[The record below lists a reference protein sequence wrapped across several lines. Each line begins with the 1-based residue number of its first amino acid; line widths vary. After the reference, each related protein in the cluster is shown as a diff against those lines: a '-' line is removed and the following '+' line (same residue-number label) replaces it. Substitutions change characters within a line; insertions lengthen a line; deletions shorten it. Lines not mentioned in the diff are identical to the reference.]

1 MTIRTSIARFSVAA
15 MIGATAFASVPT
27 LALADTSAELQA
39 QLDDANAHLNDLYD
53 QASAM
58 SEQVNQTQSD
68 LDATNA
74 EIEQKQGELEQ
85 AQAVLSSRVAT
96 NYKTGGVSLASI
108 IFDSNSFDDL
118 VSRMYYASKVSESDA
133 QAIQQVKDIE
143 NDLNSKKAEQQQLL
157 ADQQSQQDQ
166 LNAKVSETQSYV
178 SSLDQ
183 QVQAKIAEEQAAY
196 EAQQRAAQ
204 EAAQQQAAAD
214 GGNYVAATDTVDADN
229 GGSDTQQAATDNGDS
244 ESNDAPAQNN
254 GGSQSTNN
262 GGSTTTTQK
271 PSSNK
276 GSSSSSSS
284 GSSSNSGSGLTSAQR
299 NAIVSAAWSKVGSSY
314 VYGATGPSSF
324 DCSGFVQWCYAQAG
338 ISLPRTSES
347 QGGWGRSTSN
357 PQAGDIV
364 CWGGHVG
371 IYMGGGK
378 MIDAGNPS
386 VGVSYRSIWGGGW
399 YRTK

>member
-15 MIGATAFASVPT
+15 MIGATAFTSLPT

-133 QAIQQVKDIE
+133 QAIQQVKSIE
-143 NDLNSKKAEQQQLL
+143 DDLNSKKAEQQKLL
-157 ADQQSQQDQ
+157 SDQQTQQDE

-183 QVQAKIAEEQAAY
+183 QVQDKIAEEQAAY
-196 EAQQRAAQ
+196 EAAQQGAQ
-204 EAAQQQAAAD
+204 QAAQQQAAVD
-214 GGNYVAATDTVDADN
+214 GGNYVAAAGTGDADN
-229 GGSDTQQAATDNGDS
+229 GGSENQQAETTTNNGGGGS
-244 ESNDAPAQNN
+244 SSNDDAPAQSN
-254 GGSQSTNN
+254 GG
-262 GGSTTTTQK
+262 GSHSSNTTTSK
-271 PSSNK
+271 PSS
-276 GSSSSSSS
+276 
-284 GSSSNSGSGLTSAQR
+284 SSSNSGSGLTSSQR
-299 NAIVSAAWSKVGSSY
+299 NAIVSAAWSKVGSKY

-371 IYMGGGK
+371 IYMGGGN
-378 MIDAGNPS
+378 MIDAGNPR